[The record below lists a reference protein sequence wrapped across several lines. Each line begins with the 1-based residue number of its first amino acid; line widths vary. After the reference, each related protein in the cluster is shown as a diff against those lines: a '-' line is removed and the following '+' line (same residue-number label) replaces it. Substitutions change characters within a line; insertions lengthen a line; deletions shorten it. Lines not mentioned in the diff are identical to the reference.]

1 MEAKARDGRVSLS
14 MKDRLTIK
22 CPDCGSSNTLE
33 DPSTGE
39 YYCGACGRVIG
50 DRMADE
56 GPEWRDFRDEE
67 SQKRDRSGSPLT
79 LLLHDL
85 GLTTG
90 LGTGMKDAA
99 GRSMTG
105 VEQEKAERLRVWQSR
120 TRVAGS
126 NERNLATAT
135 RYLSHISN
143 QLNLPR
149 NILVRAAQIYR
160 EALDAGLVRGR
171 PINAITAAAI
181 YASCRDSVVVP
192 RTLKEVASKAGVK
205 KKEVAKSYRILVRY
219 TEMKMP
225 VSDPILYV
233 TKVAARLQLDMKA
246 QQATIKLL
254 KKAIELRITAGKDPM
269 GLVAAATYIVTQKL
283 GLTKYTQ
290 KQIAEAA
297 DVTEVTV
304 RNRFKGL
311 REALAPYNLLDT
323 QED

>member
-1 MEAKARDGRVSLS
+1 MSQGVKNRLS
-14 MKDRLTIK
+14 SK
-22 CPDCGSSNTLE
+22 CPDCGSANILE
-33 DPSTGE
+33 DPSTCE
-39 YYCGACGRVIG
+39 YYCGSCGRVIG
-50 DRMADE
+50 DKMADE
-56 GPEWRDFRDEE
+56 GPEWRDFKDEE
-67 SQKRDRSGSPLT
+67 SMKRDRSGSPLT
-79 LLLHDL
+79 PLLHDL

-90 LGTGMKDAA
+90 LGTGVKDAA

-105 VEQEKAERLRVWQSR
+105 VEQEKADRLRVWQTR

-126 NERNLATAT
+126 GERNLATAT
-135 RYLSHISN
+135 RYLSHLSD

-181 YASCRDSVVVP
+181 YASCRDSGLP
-192 RTLKEVASKAGVK
+192 RTLKEVALKAGVK
-205 KKEVAKSYRILVRY
+205 KKEVARSYRMLVRY
-219 TEMKMP
+219 TEKRMP

-233 TKVAARLQLDMKA
+233 SKVAGRLQVKP
-246 QQATIKLL
+246 QVEQATIKLL
-254 KKAIELRITAGKDPM
+254 KKAMELKVTAGKDPM
-269 GLVAAATYIVTQKL
+269 GLVAAALYMATQKL
-283 GLTKYTQ
+283 GLTNYTQ

-311 REALAPYNLLDT
+311 REALAPFGLP
-323 QED
+323 

>member
-1 MEAKARDGRVSLS
+1 MSQRARDKLA
-14 MKDRLTIK
+14 TK
-22 CPDCGSSNTLE
+22 CPDCGSTNILE

-79 LLLHDL
+79 PLLHDL

-90 LGTGMKDAA
+90 LGTGVKDAA

-105 VEQEKAERLRVWQSR
+105 IEQEKADRLRVWQTR

-126 NERNLATAT
+126 SERNLATAT
-135 RYLSHISN
+135 RYLSHLSD

-149 NILVRAAQIYR
+149 NVLVRAAQIYR
-160 EALDAGLVRGR
+160 EALEAGLVRGR

-181 YASCRDSVVVP
+181 YASCRDSGVP
-192 RTLKEVASKAGVK
+192 RTLKEVAAKAGVK
-205 KKEVAKSYRILVRY
+205 KKEVARSYRMLVRF
-219 TEMKMP
+219 TEKKMP

-233 TKVAARLQLDMKA
+233 SKVAARLQLKPSVE
-246 QQATIKLL
+246 QATIKLL
-254 KKAIELRITAGKDPM
+254 KKAMEVKATAGKDPM
-269 GLVAAATYIVTQKL
+269 GLVAAALYMATQRM
-283 GLTKYTQ
+283 GLTNYTQ

-297 DVTEVTV
+297 EVTEVTV

-311 REALAPYNLLDT
+311 KEVLSPYNLLEAP
-323 QED
+323 QAA

>member
-1 MEAKARDGRVSLS
+1 MKAKL
-14 MKDRLTIK
+14 MIK
-22 CPDCGSSNTLE
+22 CPDCASSGILE

-67 SQKRDRSGSPLT
+67 SQKRDRAGSPLT
-79 LLLHDL
+79 PLLHDL

-105 VEQEKAERLRVWQSR
+105 AEKERADRLRVWQSR

-126 NERNLATAT
+126 SERNLATAT
-135 RYLSHISN
+135 RYLSHLSA
-143 QLNLPR
+143 QLSLPR
-149 NILVRAAQIYR
+149 DILLRAAKIYR

-171 PINAITAAAI
+171 PVNMMTAAAI
-181 YASCRDSVVVP
+181 YVSCRDSAVVP
-192 RTLKEVASKAGVK
+192 RTLKQIASKAGVK
-205 KKEVAKSYRILVRY
+205 KKEVAKCYRKMVRY
-219 TEMKMP
+219 TEKRMP
-225 VSDPILYV
+225 VSDPIMYV
-233 TKVAARLQLDMKA
+233 TEVAGRIQLDMNA

-254 KKAIELRITAGKDPM
+254 KKAIELRVTAGKCPT
-269 GLVAAATYIVTQKL
+269 GLVAAAMYMAVQKL
-283 GLTKYTQ
+283 GLTNYTQ
-290 KQIAEAA
+290 KQIAAAA

-311 REALAPYNLLDT
+311 REALAPYHLLDT
-323 QED
+323 QEAA